1 LSPGIYLRSRPVKKA
16 PLTAADKNSRGI
28 KLKIFI
34 FNYILVMATLRDK
47 NTAFSSNFHELVYRQ
62 ILTQSGELKPQ
73 YQHYLAE
80 LMIDMNDIKLK

>member
-1 LSPGIYLRSRPVKKA
+1 
-16 PLTAADKNSRGI
+16 
-28 KLKIFI
+28 
-34 FNYILVMATLRDK
+34 MATLRDK

-62 ILTQSGELKPQ
+62 ILGQDGQLKPQ